1 MTETEIQELQRSS
14 LAMFLGLNAL
24 YELHA
29 EIEMDANDGPE
40 LACEHCSQLADGVVV
55 YPCPSIQILLTD
67 FPDMVD
73 EATSELSELAESAE
87 PSS

>member
-1 MTETEIQELQRSS
+1 MTETQIQELQRSS
-14 LAMFLGLNAL
+14 LAMFLGLSAL

-29 EIEMDANDGPE
+29 EIQMDANDGPE
-40 LACEHCSQLADGVVV
+40 LACEHCSQLAGAVVV

-73 EATSELSELAESAE
+73 EATSELSEPAESAE
-87 PSS
+87 PSA